1 MPQIEE
7 SEEYSIVPP
16 SSVPHGEDD
25 VDDYVPEPE
34 IIQNYYEEEEE
45 WRYNPNHSRG
55 AQLMN
60 GYDRNA
66 LNYEYPKGDAY
77 LPKWQVI
84 FQKLLYVSQIMMCV
98 GAGIIMCGAYVAE
111 RNGWNFSEANGI
123 IFGKMEDELIYV
135 PYAAGIMSGITAFI
149 GCTGAK
155 SRNKCGSCML
165 VIYMLFLGISL
176 CLSFASMF
184 QGFADKGNVFKYAQR
199 QWDQLTA
206 TQEKIFEWEHFCCN
220 FKAMDPCCRFT
231 YGENECVN
239 EYVCFEKVEPHLL
252 EQFEII
258 IISSMLHTIYLFI
271 LMLLSAGLYCYMTFK
286 SKRHLNKKG
295 KKGSGEPVPDY

>member
-1 MPQIEE
+1 MSRLIHTNPFGIISPDELDDTMPQIEE

-84 FQKLLYVSQIMMCV
+84 FQKLLYVAQH
-98 GAGIIMCGAYVAE
+98 
-111 RNGWNFSEANGI
+111 N
-123 IFGKMEDELIYV
+123 
-135 PYAAGIMSGITAFI
+135 
-149 GCTGAK
+149 
-155 SRNKCGSCML
+155 CM
-165 VIYMLFLGISL
+165 
-176 CLSFASMF
+176 
-184 QGFADKGNVFKYAQR
+184 
-199 QWDQLTA
+199 
-206 TQEKIFEWEHFCCN
+206 
-220 FKAMDPCCRFT
+220 
-231 YGENECVN
+231 
-239 EYVCFEKVEPHLL
+239 
-252 EQFEII
+252 
-258 IISSMLHTIYLFI
+258 
-271 LMLLSAGLYCYMTFK
+271 
-286 SKRHLNKKG
+286 
-295 KKGSGEPVPDY
+295 